1 MSRTRGRVVGGLLGS
16 LALAA
21 GLLGAPA
28 ASTAAP
34 DGDGLVISEAYLNG
48 GSAGAAYRN
57 KYVQIANPT
66 DEAVD
71 VRGWSVQYRSATST
85 GRFSGVIEL
94 GDHTIPAGGQLLVG
108 GNSNGGA
115 GTENPEPDV
124 TSGIAF
130 SGSAGGILA
139 LVRSAGALSGER
151 ETVLGDPT
159 LVDLVGYGTSV
170 TYEGSGQ
177 AQGYSVTSAIGR
189 DEDLTDTDDNA
200 ADFSAQD
207 PSPEACGEVCDGD
220 ASEPGEPQD
229 VTIAKIQGEGAES
242 PLLGRPVRTRGV
254 VTAVYPESGFD
265 GLYLQT
271 EGTGGDLEL
280 GEHVAS
286 NGLFVYSSTLA
297 AQAEVGDH
305 LEITGTVGEYYG
317 LTQLVPRAGGWQVLD
332 DPAEAVKPA
341 SVEFPLTE
349 AQRESLE
356 GMLVAPANDFTVT
369 DNYTT
374 HQYGQ
379 IGLAAGDAPL
389 AQPTDVARPGS
400 AEYEALVLENAER
413 AVTVDDGST
422 VNFLN
427 GANREIPVP
436 WLTPENEVR
445 VGARATVTDPMILD
459 FRNDTWKLQ
468 PTSRL
473 AAGDEEPLVVE
484 RSTRTEGPADVGGD
498 VRIATFNVLNYFTTL
513 GEEYAAAGKGDCTYY
528 ADRAGDNLTV
538 DSCANNGPRG
548 AANRAS
554 FERQEAKIVAA
565 INRLD
570 AGVVSLEEIENSAA
584 FGEDRDAAL
593 RTLVEALNEH
603 AGEDRW
609 AFVPSPEAVPEDE
622 DVIRTAFIYRPA
634 EVELVGDSVI
644 LEDEAFGNAREPL
657 SQEFRP
663 VGSGEE
669 DDFLVIVNHFKSKG
683 SGSGEDADQGDGQGS
698 SNASRVRQAT
708 SLVAFAES
716 EQQRADTELVFLTGD
731 FNAYSKED
739 PLRVIEDAGYVNVP
753 AEYGADPTYQ
763 FGGQMGSLD
772 HVFASPGAA
781 ERVTGAHVWTINAE
795 ESIAR
800 EYSRFNQNVTQLY
813 DTSPYRASD
822 HNPAV
827 VGMSTSE
834 EPVLGLSA
842 RADPVRWPKGPV
854 VEVSAH
860 ADARGG
866 VVVKAGW
873 LPVGIGRLSGGSA
886 RVPVL
891 PVVLGPGRHTLDI
904 HYLGGGGFGAE
915 RVTVEAQV
923 RAP

>member
-1 MSRTRGRVVGGLLGS
+1 MSRVRGHVLGGLIGS
-16 LALAA
+16 MTLAA

-34 DGDGLVISEAYLNG
+34 DGDGLVITEAYLNG
-48 GSAGAAYRN
+48 GSSGAAYRG

-66 DEAVD
+66 DEAIS

-85 GRFSGVIEL
+85 GRFSGVVDL

-115 GTENPEPDV
+115 GAENPEPDV
-124 TSGIAF
+124 ASGIAF
-130 SGSAGGILA
+130 SGSAGGTLA
-139 LVRSAGALSGER
+139 LARSGGALSGER
-151 ETVLGDPT
+151 DAVLADPA
-159 LVDLVGYGTSV
+159 LVDLLGYGASS

-177 AQGYSVTSAIGR
+177 AQGYSVESALTR
-189 DEDLTDTDDNA
+189 DDAHTDTDDNA
-200 ADFSAQD
+200 ADFSAGV
-207 PSPEACGEVCDGD
+207 PTLEACGEACDGD
-220 ASEPGEPQD
+220 TGEPEEPQAAE
-229 VTIAKIQGEGAES
+229 IAEIQGSGAES
-242 PLLGRPVRTRGV
+242 PLLGRTVRTRGV
-254 VTAVYPESGFD
+254 VTAAYPEGGLD
-265 GLYLQT
+265 GVYVQS
-271 EGTGGDLEL
+271 EGTGGEMDLD
-280 GEHVAS
+280 GHDAS
-286 NGLFVYSSTLA
+286 HGVFVYSASLA
-297 AQAEVGDH
+297 AEAEIGDH
-305 LEITGTVGEYYG
+305 LEVTGRVGEYYG
-317 LTQLVPRAGGWQVLD
+317 LTQVVPREGGWQMLAE
-332 DPAEAVKPA
+332 PAQAVKPA
-341 SVEFPLTE
+341 VVDFPLTE
-349 AQRESLE
+349 VERESLE
-356 GMLVAPANDFTVT
+356 GMLVAPTNDFTIT

-379 IGLAAGDAPL
+379 IGLASGDIPL
-389 AQPTDVARPGS
+389 AQPTDVASPGS
-400 AEYEALVLENAER
+400 AEYEAVLTENAER

-436 WLTPENEVR
+436 WLAADNEVR
-445 VGARATVTDPMILD
+445 VGARASVTDPMILD
-459 FRNDTWKLQ
+459 FRNDLWKLQ

-473 AAGDEEPLVVE
+473 TAGGDEPLAIE
-484 RSTRTEGPADVGGD
+484 GSTRTEGPAEVGGD

-513 GEEYAAAGKGDCTYY
+513 GEEYAAAGKGECTYY
-528 ADRAGDNLTV
+528 ADRAGDHLTV

-548 AANRAS
+548 AANQPS
-554 FERQEAKIVAA
+554 FDRQEAKIVAA

-584 FGEDRDAAL
+584 FGEDRDTAL
-593 RTLVEALNEH
+593 RTLVEALNED

-609 AFVPSPEAVPEDE
+609 AFVPSPERLPESE

-634 EVELVGDSVI
+634 EVEPVGDSVI
-644 LEDEAFGNAREPL
+644 LQDSAFDNAREPL

-663 VGSGEE
+663 VGSAER

-708 SLVAFAES
+708 SLIGFAES

-739 PLRVIEDAGYVNVP
+739 PVGVIEDAGYVNVP
-753 AEYGADPTYQ
+753 ALYGADPTYQ
-763 FGGQMGSLD
+763 FGGRMGSLD

-781 ERVTGAHVWTINAE
+781 ERVTGADVWTVNAE

-822 HNPAV
+822 HNPAL
-827 VGMSTSE
+827 VGMSVSE
-834 EPVLGLSA
+834 DPSLGLSA
-842 RADPVRWPKGPV
+842 RAEPVRWPKGPV
-854 VEVSAH
+854 VDISAH
-860 ADARGG
+860 EDARG
-866 VVVKAGW
+866 VVTVKAGW
-873 LPVGIGRLSGGSA
+873 LPIGVGYLSGGSA
-886 RVPVL
+886 RVPIL
-891 PVVLGPGRHTLDI
+891 PVVVGPGSHSLDV
-904 HYLGGGGFGAE
+904 HYLGGGGFGPEKVA
-915 RVTVEAQV
+915 VDVEV
-923 RAP
+923 RGR